1 MSAQAAAGPVM
12 VQDPASASTF
22 DSMPEPDNK
31 SAPNAP
37 SDDEVDE
44 GDIWESES
52 ILADILEASED
63 AYEESG
69 PGEHRGIQSPWDR
82 N

>member
-1 MSAQAAAGPVM
+1 M
-12 VQDPASASTF
+12 VQDPASASTL

-52 ILADILEASED
+52 VLADILEASEE

-69 PGEHRGIQSPWDR
+69 PGEQHAFQSQLAR